1 MREVDFKNQKH
12 ISKNDSKSHFKS
24 HEHSHLEKWK
34 SLQKMPL
41 NNSILEVLAAKIHPQ
56 YFFDKIWQANR
67 TLGSQRFV

>member
-34 SLQKMPL
+34 SPQKMPL
-41 NNSILEVLAAKIHPQ
+41 NNAILEVLAAKIHPQ
-56 YFFDKIWQANR
+56 YFF
-67 TLGSQRFV
+67 